1 MAISLPRIPDRLIQ
15 ANGREY
21 LYFGGTAYLG
31 LQAYPT
37 FKDIFLKNVER
48 YGMHYGASRRSNV
61 ALDIY
66 QQAEA
71 HLADWVGSEACLT
84 MSSGYLAAQLVIQHL
99 LEQGHKLFAAPNAH
113 TAMLMNGVNKTNSFA
128 ELDLALQKEISVDG
142 PLPVLLFDT
151 IDFTTKQFPHFD
163 ALQQLPLDK
172 MILVG
177 DDSHGIG
184 VVGNHGTGCYG
195 LLKKLNPVQL
205 LVCCSLGKGLGIQA
219 GAVFGDNEFIASL
232 KATPFYGG
240 ASPALP
246 AFMGTLIDAKPIYEA
261 RRKTLMENYQLFLDS
276 LDQSQYFQHMKGHPT
291 FEFENAM
298 LAQELDDHGFIIT
311 NFNYPDANGPLVS
324 RIVLS
329 AYHKKEDVQQLA
341 KALNRFKDRQ
351 HLQ

>member
-1 MAISLPRIPDRLIQ
+1 MAISLPRIPDRSIH
-15 ANGREY
+15 ANGKEY

-31 LQAYPT
+31 LQSYTP
-37 FKDIFLKNVER
+37 FKNLFLKNVER

-66 QQAEA
+66 QQAEDRLA
-71 HLADWVGSEACLT
+71 HWVGSEASLT

-99 LEQGHKLFAAPNAH
+99 LHKGHALFAAPNAH
-113 TAMLMNGVNKTNSFA
+113 TAMLMNGVTRTHSFE
-128 ELDLALQKEISVDG
+128 ELNLALEQQISNNG
-142 PLPVLLFDT
+142 PMPVLLFDT
-151 IDFTTKQFPHFD
+151 IDFTAKQYPHFE

-172 MILVG
+172 IMLVG

-184 VVGNHGTGCYG
+184 IVGEQGKGCYG
-195 LLKKLNPVQL
+195 FLKKLNPTQL

-219 GAVFGDNEFIASL
+219 GAVFGDKEIIESL

-246 AFMGTLIDAKPIYEA
+246 AFMGTLIDAENLYVE
-261 RRKTLMENYQLFLDS
+261 RLTTLMENYQLFLGS
-276 LDQSQYFQHMKGHPT
+276 LDQPQYFQHMKGHPT
-291 FEFENAM
+291 FEFENAS
-298 LAQELDDHGFIIT
+298 LAQELEDQGFIVT
-311 NFNYPDANGPLVS
+311 NFNYPDADGPLVS

-341 KALNRFKDRQ
+341 NCLNT
-351 HLQ
+351 LLT